1 MIHPLHERYAQL
13 LVGYCT
19 DVQPGEN
26 VLLNLESPALPL
38 ARPLVREV
46 LKAGGIPHLRVSYP
60 ELTADILELAGDSF
74 LDAEPELE
82 LAEIERVHAWI
93 RVGAPSNTRAL
104 EGSDKHKFGRLQ
116 KRLRPVA
123 SHRTQATK
131 WCGTL
136 FPTDA
141 GAQEAGMSLDDF
153 ETFVYGAM
161 FLLDSDPVGRWRALH
176 ETQAKLIERL
186 SRAQE
191 VRILAEGTDLTLNV
205 AGRTWVNSDGHRNM
219 PSGEV
224 FTGPVESSANG
235 TIRFSIPSTVHGT
248 EVSGV
253 ELTFRDGRV
262 VAARA
267 DKGDDLLH
275 AQLETDAG
283 ARFLGELGVG
293 TNPHIQR
300 PTGSILY
307 DEKIG
312 GTVHLA
318 LGQSYKETGGQNTS
332 AIHWDMI
339 CDLRRGGQIVLDGE
353 PFQENGVF
361 SL

>member
-1 MIHPLHERYAQL
+1 MIYPLLERYAKL
-13 LVGYCT
+13 LVSYCT
-19 DVQPGEN
+19 GVQSGEN

-46 LKAGGIPHLRVSYP
+46 LKAGGVPHLRVSYP
-60 ELTADILELAGDSF
+60 ELTADILELAQDSF

-82 LAEIERVHAWI
+82 LAEIERVDAWI
-93 RVGAPSNTRAL
+93 RVAAPSNTRGL
-104 EGSDKHKFGRLQ
+104 EGSDKTKLGRLQ
-116 KRLRPVA
+116 KRLRPV
-123 SHRTQATK
+123 STLRTQRTK

-136 FPTDA
+136 FPTPA
-141 GAQEAGMSLDDF
+141 GAQEAGMSLDDY
-153 ETFVYGAM
+153 EAFVYSAM
-161 FLLDSDPVGRWRALH
+161 FLFDDDPAGRWRDLY

-186 SRAQE
+186 SRARV

-205 AGRTWVNSDGHRNM
+205 SGRTWVNSDGHRNM

-224 FTGPVESSANG
+224 FTGPVETSANG
-235 TIRFSIPSTVHGT
+235 TIRFTVPSAVHGT

-253 ELTFRDGRV
+253 ELTFKNGEV

-267 DKGDDLLH
+267 DKGDELLQ
-275 AQLETDAG
+275 AQLQTDAG
-283 ARFLGELGVG
+283 ARFLGELGIG

-300 PTGSILY
+300 PTGSILF

-332 AIHWDMI
+332 AIHWDII
-339 CDLRRGGQIVLDGE
+339 CDLRRGGQLLLDGE
-353 PFQENGVF
+353 VFQENGRF
-361 SL
+361 NL

>member
-26 VLLNLESPALPL
+26 VLLNLELPALPL

-46 LKAGGIPHLRVSYP
+46 LKAGGVPHLRLSYP
-60 ELTADILELAGDSF
+60 ELTADLLELAQDSL
-74 LDAEPELE
+74 LDGEAGLE
-82 LAEIERVHAWI
+82 RSEIEHTHAWI
-93 RVGAPSNTRAL
+93 RVGAPTNTRAL
-104 EGSDKHKFGRLQ
+104 TGADSSKLGRLQ
-116 KRLRPVA
+116 KRSRGVTA
-123 SHRTQATK
+123 HRTRKTK

-136 FPTDA
+136 FPTPAD
-141 GAQEAGMSLDDF
+141 AQEAGMSLDDY

-161 FLLDSDPVGRWRALH
+161 FLFDDDPVAGWRKLH
-176 ETQAKLIERL
+176 DDQARLIERL
-186 SRAQE
+186 SRAHE
-191 VRILAEGTDLTLNV
+191 VRIQADGTDLTLSV
-205 AGRTWVNSDGHRNM
+205 KGRTWVNSDGHRNM

-224 FTGPVESSANG
+224 FTGPVETTANG
-235 TIRFSIPSTVHGT
+235 TVRFGVPSTVHGT
-248 EVSGV
+248 LVSGV
-253 ELTFRDGRV
+253 ELTFRDGQV

-267 DKGDDLLH
+267 DEGDELLQ
-275 AQLETDAG
+275 AQLETDPG
-283 ARFLGELGVG
+283 ARHLGELGIG

-300 PTGSILY
+300 PTKSILF

-318 LGQSYKETGGQNTS
+318 LGQSYPETGGTNAS
-332 AIHWDMI
+332 AIHWDLI
-339 CDLRRGGQIVLDGE
+339 CDLRGGGLITLDGE

-361 SL
+361 R

>member
-60 ELTADILELAGDSF
+60 ELTADILELAQDSF
-74 LDAEPELE
+74 LDSEVGLE
-82 LAEIERVHAWI
+82 LAEIERVQAWI

-104 EGSDKHKFGRLQ
+104 EGSDKNKLGRLQ
-116 KRLRPVA
+116 KRLRSV
-123 SHRTQATK
+123 STIRTQRTK

-141 GAQEAGMSLDDF
+141 GAQGAGMSLGDF

-186 SRAQE
+186 SSARE

-224 FTGPVESSANG
+224 FTGPLETSADG
-235 TIRFSIPSTVHGT
+235 VIRFDVPSTVHGT
-248 EVSGV
+248 ELSGV
-253 ELTFRDGRV
+253 ELTFQDGEV
-262 VAARA
+262 VAAKA
-267 DKGDDLLH
+267 DKGDDLLQ
-275 AQLETDAG
+275 AQLGTDAG
-283 ARFLGELGVG
+283 ARRLGELGVG

-300 PTGSILY
+300 PTGSILF

-318 LGQSYKETGGQNTS
+318 LGQSYRETGGQNSS

-339 CDLRRGGQIVLDGE
+339 CDLRRGGQILLDGVV
-353 PFQENGVF
+353 FQEDGQF
-361 SL
+361 RA